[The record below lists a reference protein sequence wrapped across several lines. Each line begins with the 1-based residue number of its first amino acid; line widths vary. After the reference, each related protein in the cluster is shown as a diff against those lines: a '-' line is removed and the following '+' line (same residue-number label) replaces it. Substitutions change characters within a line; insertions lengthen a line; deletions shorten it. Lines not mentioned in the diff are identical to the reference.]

1 MKKWMMTA
9 VLAAVALA
17 TIACGTATN
26 AAQQGS
32 TAQAKTEE
40 AKKQKKEKTS
50 ESSSAQEVVRILPD
64 DLEWQPNPEIE
75 GVENAAGIGNLEEE
89 GLYAAYG
96 RMSEG
101 AVFPAHSHT
110 DDRLTTVISG
120 TMYYGVGEEFDE
132 NNMTAYPAGSII
144 FTPAGTPHSMWV
156 QEGQAVIQES
166 GNGPSEAEFIE

>member
-17 TIACGTATN
+17 TIACDTATN
-26 AAQQGS
+26 AAQAGS
-32 TAQAKTEE
+32 EKT
-40 AKKQKKEKTS
+40 KKEKTS

-64 DLEWQPNPEIE
+64 DLEWQDNPEIE
-75 GVENAAGIGNLEEE
+75 GVENASAIGNLEEE
-89 GLYAAYG
+89 GLYAGFG

-101 AVFPAHSHT
+101 AIFPAHTHT

-120 TMYYGVGEEFDE
+120 TMYYGIGEEFDE
-132 NNMTAYPAGSII
+132 DNMTAYPAGSVI
-144 FTPAGTPHSMWV
+144 FTPAGTPHVMWV

-166 GNGPSEAEFIE
+166 GEGPSGTEFIE

>member
-32 TAQAKTEE
+32 TAQARSEKTKEE
-40 AKKQKKEKTS
+40 RTS
-50 ESSSAQEVVRILPD
+50 ESPSAQDVVRILPD
-64 DLEWQPNPEIE
+64 DLEWQPNPEVE
-75 GVENAAGIGNLEEE
+75 GVENAAGVGNLEEE
-89 GLYAAYG
+89 GLYAALG

-101 AVFPAHSHT
+101 AIFPAHTHT

-132 NNMTAYPAGSII
+132 DNMTAYPAGSVI
-144 FTPAGTPHSMWV
+144 FTPAGTPHFMSV
-156 QEGQAVIQES
+156 QEEQAVIQES
-166 GNGPSEAEFIE
+166 GDGPSGTEFIE